1 MTSLIGETLRAV
13 ARAATRPEPGLHR
26 AQTIAV
32 CTRKGGV
39 GKTTTAVNLAA
50 GLAIRNHKKVLLVDM
65 DGQGHCGSA
74 LHSELRGVTS
84 ETVGDILLGKR
95 RDMQEAA
102 LATAIPGLW
111 ITPSDKD
118 LGAAEDAMSSKLGK
132 ELLLRSALKVAKTH
146 YDYII
151 LDCPPNLGTLTINA
165 MMAADWALIP
175 CDMSILALE
184 GVDDIVET
192 LDALDDT
199 FGHELPVLGM
209 LRTRVDLRNQ
219 KMNGK
224 IEDALR
230 GRYASMLL
238 ETVIPV
244 NTRLAQAQM
253 DGQPILRHDASCTG
267 AKAYDALLEELA
279 PRLGF

>member
-1 MTSLIGETLRAV
+1 MTSLIGDAIRTV
-13 ARAATRPEPGLHR
+13 VSAATRPERGYHQ
-26 AQTIAV
+26 AQVIAV

-39 GKTTTAVNLAA
+39 GKTTTAVNMAA
-50 GLAIRNHKKVLLVDM
+50 GLAVRHEKKVLLIDM

-74 LHSELRGVTS
+74 LHAELRGVAR
-84 ETVGDILLGKR
+84 ETVGDILLGRR
-95 RDMQEAA
+95 RDIQEAV
-102 LATAIPGLW
+102 LPTAIPGLW

-118 LGAAEDAMSSKLGK
+118 LGTVEDVMASKLGK
-132 ELLLRSALKVAKTH
+132 ELLLRSALKIARTH
-146 YDYII
+146 YDYIVI
-151 LDCPPNLGTLTINA
+151 DCPPNLGTLTVNA

-192 LDALDDT
+192 LDTLDDT
-199 FGHELPVLGM
+199 FSHGLPVLGV

-219 KMNGK
+219 KMNGR
-224 IEDALR
+224 IEEALR
-230 GRYASMLL
+230 SRYARMLL
-238 ETVIPV
+238 ETIIPV

-253 DGQPILRHDASCTG
+253 DGQPILNHDPTCSG

-279 PRLGF
+279 PRLGL

>member
-1 MTSLIGETLRAV
+1 MA
-13 ARAATRPEPGLHR
+13 
-26 AQTIAV
+26 
-32 CTRKGGV
+32 
-39 GKTTTAVNLAA
+39 
-50 GLAIRNHKKVLLVDM
+50 
-65 DGQGHCGSA
+65 
-74 LHSELRGVTS
+74 
-84 ETVGDILLGKR
+84 
-95 RDMQEAA
+95 
-102 LATAIPGLW
+102 
-111 ITPSDKD
+111 
-118 LGAAEDAMSSKLGK
+118 SKLGK
-132 ELLLRSALKVAKTH
+132 ELLLRSALKIARTH

-151 LDCPPNLGTLTINA
+151 VDCPPNLGTLTVNA

-199 FGHELPVLGM
+199 FGHALPVLGM

-219 KMNGK
+219 KMNGR

-230 GRYASMLL
+230 SRYASMLL
-238 ETVIPV
+238 DTVIPV

-253 DGQPILRHDASCTG
+253 DGQPILRHDAACSG

-279 PRLGF
+279 PKLGL